1 MKMKKNRRILNNI
14 IQLIKIL
21 NFVKKYQLLIFI
33 DLRIFYINLNNKAIN
48 IYISYAAIN
57 QNKIIFIRIISITS
71 LD

>member
-1 MKMKKNRRILNNI
+1 MKKNRRILNNI

>member
-33 DLRIFYINLNNKAIN
+33 DLRIFYINLNNKEIN
-48 IYISYAAIN
+48 IYI
-57 QNKIIFIRIISITS
+57 KIIKF
-71 LD
+71 